1 MTYAGAE
8 KSSASR
14 AEDGMSSWLGDVG
27 CEAVVEVVLEVGPGI
42 RVVVDVTL
50 VVVG

>member
-14 AEDGMSSWLGDVG
+14 AEDGMSSWLGEVG
-27 CEAVVEVVLEVGPGI
+27 CEAVVEVTLVE
-42 RVVVDVTL
+42 VTL
-50 VVVG
+50 VEVGLRL